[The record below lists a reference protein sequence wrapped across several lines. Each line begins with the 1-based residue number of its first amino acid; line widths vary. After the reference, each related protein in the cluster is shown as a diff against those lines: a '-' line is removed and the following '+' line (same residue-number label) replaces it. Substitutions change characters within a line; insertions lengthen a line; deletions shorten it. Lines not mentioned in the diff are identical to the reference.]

1 MANVIKELFM
11 LSREEQEFI
20 LENMSHEYNPI
31 EIDGQVFMI
40 PKEVNE
46 LIDSLVNQISE
57 LKIKPKKAIAKE
69 AH

>member
-1 MANVIKELFM
+1 MANVIKELF
-11 LSREEQEFI
+11 LKSREEQEFI
-20 LENMSHEYNPI
+20 LENLSHEYNPI

-46 LIDSLVNQISE
+46 LIDSLSNQVSE

>member
-11 LSREEQEFI
+11 LPREEQEFI
-20 LENMSHEYNPI
+20 LENLSREYNAI
-31 EIDGQVFMI
+31 EIDGHVFMI

-46 LIDSLVNQISE
+46 LIDSLTNQLSE
-57 LKIKPKKAIAKE
+57 LKIKPKKSIAKE

>member
-1 MANVIKELFM
+1 MANVIKELFLM
-11 LSREEQEFI
+11 SREEQEFI
-20 LENMSHEYNPI
+20 LENLSHEYNPI

-46 LIDSLVNQISE
+46 LIDSLSNQVSE

>member
-1 MANVIKELFM
+1 
-11 LSREEQEFI
+11 
-20 LENMSHEYNPI
+20 MSHEYNPI

-46 LIDSLVNQISE
+46 LIDNLVNQVSE
-57 LKIKPKKAIAKE
+57 LKIKPKKSIAKE

>member
-1 MANVIKELFM
+1 MANLIKELFT

-40 PKEVNE
+40 PKEVND
-46 LIDSLVNQISE
+46 LIDKLVNQVSE
-57 LKIKPKKAIAKE
+57 LEVKPKKSIAKE

>member
-1 MANVIKELFM
+1 MGNVINELSM

-46 LIDSLVNQISE
+46 LIDNLVNQISE
-57 LKIKPKKAIAKE
+57 LKIKPKKAVAKE

>member
-1 MANVIKELFM
+1 MANVINELFR

-20 LENMSHEYNPI
+20 LENLSHEYNPI

-46 LIDSLVNQISE
+46 LIDSLTNQLSE
-57 LKIKPKKAIAKE
+57 LKIKPKKSIAKE

>member
-46 LIDSLVNQISE
+46 LIDNLVNQVSE
-57 LKIKPKKAIAKE
+57 LKIKPKKAVAKE

>member
-1 MANVIKELFM
+1 MADLIKELFR
-11 LSREEQEFI
+11 LPKDQQEFI

-46 LIDSLVNQISE
+46 LIDSLSNE
-57 LKIKPKKAIAKE
+57 LNELRIKPEITVAKKNY
-69 AH
+69 

>member
-1 MANVIKELFM
+1 MANVINELSM

-57 LKIKPKKAIAKE
+57 LRIKPKKAIAKE

>member
-1 MANVIKELFM
+1 MANVIKELAL

-20 LENMSHEYNPI
+20 LENMSHEYNAI

-46 LIDSLVNQISE
+46 LIDSLANQVSE
-57 LKIKPKKAIAKE
+57 LKIKPNKAIAKE
-69 AH
+69 AN

>member
-1 MANVIKELFM
+1 MANVINELFR

-20 LENMSHEYNPI
+20 LENLSHEYNPI
-31 EIDGQVFMI
+31 EIDGQIFMI

-46 LIDSLVNQISE
+46 LIDSLVNQVSE

>member
-1 MANVIKELFM
+1 MANVINELFM
-11 LSREEQEFI
+11 LPREQQEFI
-20 LENMSHEYNPI
+20 LENLSHEYNPI

-40 PKEVNE
+40 PKEVSE
-46 LIDSLVNQISE
+46 LIDSLANQVSE

>member
-1 MANVIKELFM
+1 MASVIKELSM
-11 LSREEQEFI
+11 LSRKEQEFI

-31 EIDGQVFMI
+31 EIDGHVFMI

-46 LIDSLVNQISE
+46 LIDNLVNQLSE

>member
-1 MANVIKELFM
+1 MADLIKELFR
-11 LSREEQEFI
+11 LPKDQQEFI

-46 LIDSLVNQISE
+46 LIDSLSNE
-57 LKIKPKKAIAKE
+57 LNELRIKPKITVAKKNY
-69 AH
+69 

>member
-1 MANVIKELFM
+1 MANVINELSM

-46 LIDSLVNQISE
+46 LIDNLVSQISE
-57 LKIKPKKAIAKE
+57 LKIKPKKAVAKE

>member
-1 MANVIKELFM
+1 MADLIKELFM
-11 LSREEQEFI
+11 LPKDQQEFI

-46 LIDSLVNQISE
+46 LIDSLSNE
-57 LKIKPKKAIAKE
+57 LNELRIKPKITVAKKNY
-69 AH
+69 

>member
-1 MANVIKELFM
+1 MANVINELFR

-20 LENMSHEYNPI
+20 LENLSHEYNPI

-46 LIDSLVNQISE
+46 LIDSLSNQVSE

>member
-1 MANVIKELFM
+1 MADLIKELFT
-11 LSREEQEFI
+11 LPRAQQEFI

-46 LIDSLVNQISE
+46 LIDSLANEVNE
-57 LKIKPKKAIAKE
+57 LRVKPEATVAKKNY
-69 AH
+69 

>member
-1 MANVIKELFM
+1 MANVINELSM

-46 LIDSLVNQISE
+46 LIDNLVNQISE

>member
-46 LIDSLVNQISE
+46 LIDNLVNQVSE
-57 LKIKPKKAIAKE
+57 LKIKPKKSIAKE

>member
-1 MANVIKELFM
+1 MADLIKQLFM
-11 LSREEQEFI
+11 LPKDQQEFI

-46 LIDSLVNQISE
+46 LIDSLSNE
-57 LKIKPKKAIAKE
+57 LNELRIKPKITVAKKNY
-69 AH
+69 

>member
-1 MANVIKELFM
+1 MANVIKELF
-11 LSREEQEFI
+11 LKSREEQEFI
-20 LENMSHEYNPI
+20 LENLSHEYNPI

-46 LIDSLVNQISE
+46 LIDSLANQLSE
-57 LKIKPKKAIAKE
+57 LKIKPNKSIAKE

>member
-1 MANVIKELFM
+1 MAIVINELSM

-46 LIDSLVNQISE
+46 LIDNLVNQISE
-57 LKIKPKKAIAKE
+57 LEIKPKKAVAKE

>member
-1 MANVIKELFM
+1 MANVIKELF
-11 LSREEQEFI
+11 LKSREEQEFI
-20 LENMSHEYNPI
+20 LENLSHEYNPI

-46 LIDSLVNQISE
+46 LIDSLVNQVSE
-57 LKIKPKKAIAKE
+57 LKIKPEKAIAKE

>member
-1 MANVIKELFM
+1 MANVINELSM

-46 LIDSLVNQISE
+46 LIDSLLNQISE
-57 LKIKPKKAIAKE
+57 LRIKPKKAIAKE

>member
-20 LENMSHEYNPI
+20 LENLSHEYNPI

-46 LIDSLVNQISE
+46 LIDSLSNQVSE
-57 LKIKPKKAIAKE
+57 LKIKPKKSIAKE

>member
-1 MANVIKELFM
+1 MANVINELSM

-46 LIDSLVNQISE
+46 LIDNLVNQISE
-57 LKIKPKKAIAKE
+57 LEIKPKKAVAKE

>member
-1 MANVIKELFM
+1 MADLIKELFR
-11 LSREEQEFI
+11 LPKDQQEFI

-46 LIDSLVNQISE
+46 LIDSLANEVNE
-57 LKIKPKKAIAKE
+57 LRVKPKAAVAKKNY
-69 AH
+69 

>member
-11 LSREEQEFI
+11 LPREEQEFI
-20 LENMSHEYNPI
+20 LENLSHEYHPI

-46 LIDSLVNQISE
+46 LIDSLANQLSE
-57 LKIKPKKAIAKE
+57 LKIKPNKSIAKE

>member
-1 MANVIKELFM
+1 MANVINELSM

-46 LIDSLVNQISE
+46 LIDNLVNQISE
-57 LKIKPKKAIAKE
+57 LKIKPKKAVAKE